1 MSVLGRIKQ
10 TLISV
15 LILCLCCLVAE
26 QMIYS
31 IFLSG
36 YFLRMLVSPVFW
48 SIVSSAC
55 FWQLWVTRDKSSSK
69 VVTEDDECDDFGF
82 NPASGYLMVDD
93 CFDCRG
99 NAYGSQLF
107 GSIYDTDDD

>member
-1 MSVLGRIKQ
+1 MSVLERIKQ

-55 FWQLWVTRDKSSSK
+55 FWQLWVTRDKSGSK
-69 VVTEDDECDDFGF
+69 VVIEDEDDIYYGI
-82 NPASGYLMVDD
+82 NYASGYPMLNRLFDTAGYFNGESDD
-93 CFDCRG
+93 
-99 NAYGSQLF
+99 N
-107 GSIYDTDDD
+107 